1 MATIKDIATL
11 ANVSSATV
19 SRILNEDTTLQ
30 VPNKT
35 RQAVIEAAKQLQYT
49 KKKKKKSLFTI
60 GIVQWY
66 SLQQEL
72 DDPYY
77 LSIRQGVEDFCKQH
91 NIHAIRTFCSDIN
104 YLENIRL
111 VDGLICI
118 GKFSQEIRNLFKEI
132 CSNCIFL
139 DMATDNHQESTITLD
154 FKNAMQQILQYIHHD
169 LGHQNI
175 TYLGGKEYLED
186 NSIYPDPRKQHFIE
200 YCTKH
205 KLDYTIHEDS
215 FTSESGYV
223 MMSSIIQSGI
233 LPSAII
239 AASDPIAIGAMR
251 ALHEHHISIPEDIS
265 IIGFDDINAAN
276 FTNPPLT
283 TIYAPALEMGH
294 YGASLVYHLLKDQQV
309 PMKVILPCT
318 LMERESC
325 KSKL

>member
-1 MATIKDIATL
+1 MATIKDIALL

-30 VPNKT
+30 VPIET
-35 RQAVIEAAKQLQYT
+35 RQAVINAAKQLQYT
-49 KKKKKKSLFTI
+49 KKKKKKPVFTI

-77 LSIRQGVEDFCKQH
+77 LSIRQGVEDFCKQN
-91 NIHAIRTFCSDIN
+91 NIHTIRTFCSDIN
-104 YLENIRL
+104 YLDNIQQ
-111 VDGLICI
+111 VDGLLCI
-118 GKFSQEIRNLFKEI
+118 GKFSQDTRTIYKDI
-132 CSNCIFL
+132 CPNCIFL
-139 DMATDNHQESTITLD
+139 DMATDNHMESTITLD
-154 FKNAMQQILQYIHHD
+154 FKSAMMQTLSYLHQD

-175 TYLGGKEYLED
+175 IYLGGKEYLED
-186 NSIYPDPRKQHFIE
+186 HSIYPDPRKQNFIQYCKEHSVE
-200 YCTKH
+200 YQI
-205 KLDYTIHEDS
+205 YEDT
-215 FTSESGYV
+215 FTSEGGYA
-223 MMSSIIQSGI
+223 MMTSIILSKS

-251 ALHEHHISIPEDIS
+251 ALHEHHISIPDDIS
-265 IIGFDDINAAN
+265 IVGFDDINAAN

-283 TIYAPALEMGH
+283 TIYAPALEMGR
-294 YGASLVYHLLKDQQV
+294 YGASLVYHLLKDQQI

-325 KSKL
+325 KSYK